1 MNPSEY
7 RRQFFERFASEWD
20 KEITPSELTHLGAI
34 FRTDIPALKPPL
46 LDIGCGTG
54 ILIPFLRRK
63 IGGNAPIVELD
74 ITQKML
80 SIAAEKVETGNS
92 IAFIQADVQALP
104 FCDQTFGSIV
114 CFSAFPHFQY
124 KLEAL
129 KEIYRCL
136 ANRGHFIVLHLMG
149 HRKLNQIHKE
159 KNEAVANDRMPA
171 AKTLA
176 CFMENFAFSINK
188 VRECATQY
196 LIIAQK

>member
-1 MNPSEY
+1 MNNPYS
-7 RRQFFERFASEWD
+7 RSKFFDQLAPEWD
-20 KEITPSELTHLGAI
+20 QEIALGDLHRLSTI
-34 FRTDIPALKPPL
+34 FHTDIPGLKLPV

-54 ILIPFLRRK
+54 ILIPFLRQK
-63 IGGNAPIVELD
+63 TGCDTPIIELD
-74 ITQKML
+74 ISKKML
-80 SIAAEKVETGNS
+80 NIANQKAGNRNS
-92 IAFIQADVQALP
+92 IFFIQADVQFMP
-104 FCDQTFGSIV
+104 FSDETFGSII

-176 CFMENFAFSINK
+176 SFMENLAFSINK
-188 VRECATQY
+188 VSECATQY